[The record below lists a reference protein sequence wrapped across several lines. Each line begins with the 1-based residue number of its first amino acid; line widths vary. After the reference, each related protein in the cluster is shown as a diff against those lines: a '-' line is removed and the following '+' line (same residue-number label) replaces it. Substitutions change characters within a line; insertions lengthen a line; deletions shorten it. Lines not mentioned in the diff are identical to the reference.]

1 MDLPVVFEKVA
12 LALGLGLL
20 VGLQRERV
28 QSPLAGIRTF
38 ALITVWGTVCALLA
52 LDLGG
57 WLVGLGGLAVAALL
71 VVGNL
76 IQAET
81 KEPDPGLTTEIA
93 ALLMYGIGAYLV
105 VGHVGVALALGG
117 ATALLLHWKVPL
129 HAFVARIGETDLK
142 AIMRFV
148 LIALVILPVLP
159 DQMYGPYD
167 AFNPR
172 QIWFVVVLIVGISLG
187 GYLAYKWLGPRA
199 GTVLG
204 GVLGGLISSTATTVS
219 YARRHR
225 TPSPSIRLAAL
236 VLMIASAVALVRVL
250 VEIAVV
256 APATFP
262 HLAPPLALL
271 LGWMALLA
279 VGMYCLAR
287 GEHEEL
293 PQPGNPAELTSA
305 LLFGGLYA
313 VVRLAVA
320 AAKNSLG
327 ETGLYG
333 VAVLSGL
340 HDLDAIT
347 LSTAQLVDR
356 GQVEP
361 QTGWRLILIA
371 TLSNLVFKGCLVAV
385 LGHRRLLYWVAV
397 LFGASLAGGLLLLGA
412 CRLFDQA
419 VL

>member
-38 ALITVWGTVCALLA
+38 ALITVWGAVCALLA
-52 LDLGG
+52 LTFGG
-57 WLVGLGGLAVAALL
+57 WIVALGGLGVAALL
-71 VVGNL
+71 VAGNL
-76 IQAET
+76 VQAKA
-81 KEPDPGLTTEIA
+81 KEADPGLTTEIA

-105 VGHVGVALALGG
+105 VGHAGVAIALGG

-142 AIMRFV
+142 AIMQFV
-148 LIALVILPVLP
+148 LITLVILPVLP
-159 DQMYGPYD
+159 DQTYGPYD
-167 AFNPR
+167 VLNPR
-172 QIWFVVVLIVGISLG
+172 RIWFMVVLIVGISLG
-187 GYLAYKWLGPRA
+187 GYVAYKWLGPRA

-204 GVLGGLISSTATTVS
+204 GVLGGMISSTATTVS

-225 TPSPSIRLAAL
+225 DPSPSIRLAAL
-236 VLMIASAVALVRVL
+236 VLIIASAVALVRVL

-256 APATFP
+256 APSTFP
-262 HLAPPLALL
+262 DLAPPLALL

-279 VGMYCLAR
+279 VGMYFLAR

-293 PQPGNPAELTSA
+293 PPPGNPAQLTPA
-305 LLFGGLYA
+305 LVFGGLYA
-313 VVRLAVA
+313 LVTLGVA
-320 AAKNSLG
+320 AAKDSLG

-333 VAVLSGL
+333 IAVLSGL

-347 LSTAQLVDR
+347 LSTAQLVDQGR
-356 GQVEP
+356 VEP
-361 QTGWRLILIA
+361 HTGWRLILVA
-371 TLSNLVFKGCLVAV
+371 TLSNLVFKACLVAV
-385 LGHRRLLYWVAV
+385 LGHRWLLGWVAV
-397 LFGASLAGGLLLLGA
+397 LFGAALAGGLVILLWTS
-412 CRLFDQA
+412 LF
-419 VL
+419 